1 MAATC
6 PWCSGNDDD
15 DNDDDDDDK
24 DDDKDY
30 VDDDDDDMS
39 LVFRGRRS
47 QPGPATSPCWTPG
60 AGWHNSIPPT
70 VEASKNF
77 FTLSVQI
84 HFHSIILQCFC
95 KFHFE
100 GTNSLSMCIFAGTPC
115 NNLYDSANLLIF
127 FLLPSLNIIS

>member
-1 MAATC
+1 MKVIRESYQVKVVKLFRAQ
-6 PWCSGNDDD
+6 SGEEEITAISNLNTRHD
-15 DNDDDDDDK
+15 
-24 DDDKDY
+24 
-30 VDDDDDDMS
+30 
-39 LVFRGRRS
+39 FIAR
-47 QPGPATSPCWTPG
+47 T
-60 AGWHNSIPPT
+60 HNSIPPT